1 MVLIH
6 VIAHF
11 SNIYVSAHIYAVVF
25 EPVFKLVIH
34 VFLRTRACVFY
45 LNNNKTEQFFGSLFV
60 YTFAHAHPHAQR
72 ERERE
77 SPNHTF
83 PPSEIPRKRYV
94 CTRLRKKKPK
104 AYYGVVLAITACL
117 SIAQYS
123 LPYSHRLVHWRSST
137 ILSSSGD
144 ASLLPAMAFP
154 RTYNAMA
161 YDHLLPS
168 SQRGTVLGLPR

>member
-60 YTFAHAHPHAQR
+60 YTFAHAHTHAQR
-72 ERERE
+72 ERERVQIIH
-77 SPNHTF
+77 SPPLKYRANDTYAPVF
-83 PPSEIPRKRYV
+83 ARKNPKPIMV
-94 CTRLRKKKPK
+94 SFWRLP
-104 AYYGVVLAITACL
+104 
-117 SIAQYS
+117 
-123 LPYSHRLVHWRSST
+123 LV
-137 ILSSSGD
+137 
-144 ASLLPAMAFP
+144 
-154 RTYNAMA
+154 
-161 YDHLLPS
+161 
-168 SQRGTVLGLPR
+168 